1 MYKRQAETYGFLP
14 SCVGQGEAL
23 TIADPNEAWIFEIRS
38 VGFMWKPG
46 SGIPGAV
53 WAAQRVP
60 DDEVAVVTNGSV
72 ITEIDL
78 SQPSYFMASKNYQ
91 DVAIQH
97 GWYLSLIHILLLI

>member
-1 MYKRQAETYGFLP
+1 LEIIALQRTKTAREAIKLMGELAETYGFLP

-53 WAAQRVP
+53 WAAQLFY
-60 DDEVAVVTNGSV
+60 G
-72 ITEIDL
+72 
-78 SQPSYFMASKNYQ
+78 F
-91 DVAIQH
+91 
-97 GWYLSLIHILLLI
+97 